1 MGKTNEKLAKL
12 AALILVNI
20 SMAPATK
27 NLLLPYEKDIVIVA
41 ATDENI
47 SKILVGLLCEL

>member
-1 MGKTNEKLAKL
+1 
-12 AALILVNI
+12 
-20 SMAPATK
+20 MAPATK

-47 SKILVGLLCEL
+47 SKILVGLLSELQSFSFEI